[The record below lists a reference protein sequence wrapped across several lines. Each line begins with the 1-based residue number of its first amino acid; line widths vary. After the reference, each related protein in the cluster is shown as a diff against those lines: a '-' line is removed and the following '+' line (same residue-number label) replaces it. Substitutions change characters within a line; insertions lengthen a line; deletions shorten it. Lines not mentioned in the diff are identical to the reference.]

1 MYGQPWCRDG
11 IRVEDLALQYAPKGG
26 IDAWGREKQQP
37 VLLSVSLS
45 FRSGFDTA
53 ASQDALDESTMHY
66 GLLSKNLR
74 ALRPVQDWETL
85 DNLAHR
91 IHQTI
96 LDTPPGD
103 ALIQSC
109 QIEIKLPKA
118 SLLGDYVNYVYFV
131 EDEEHTGRVLHLSRV
146 FIPTLIGVNDNERT
160 AKQKLYVSV
169 WIDRIQADDSGSYT
183 ELERIVTQAI
193 EPTEFETLESLAI
206 YVLKVLKMNY
216 EPLKSQE
223 TSVRLRLEK
232 PQAVPHASA
241 PIIEIVRTSD
251 ELAAMVR

>member
-11 IRVEDLALQYAPKGG
+11 IRVEDLSLQYAPKSGV
-26 IDAWGREKQQP
+26 DAWGREKQQP

-45 FRSGFDTA
+45 FHRGFDSA

-66 GLLSKNLR
+66 GILSKNLR
-74 ALRPVQDWETL
+74 SLKPVQSWETL
-85 DNLAHR
+85 DELAHR
-91 IHQTI
+91 IHQAI
-96 LDTPPGD
+96 LDTPPG
-103 ALIQSC
+103 ASLIQSC

-118 SLLGDYVNYVYFV
+118 SLLGDCANYVYFV
-131 EDEEHTGRVLHLSRV
+131 EGEEHIGRVLHLSRI

-160 AKQKLYVSV
+160 AKQKLFVSV
-169 WIDRIQADDSGSYT
+169 WIDRIQADDSQSYP
-183 ELERIVTQAI
+183 ELERIITQAI

-216 EPLKSQE
+216 TPLQSHE

-251 ELAAMVR
+251 ELAAMIR